1 MISPSFPKRTI
12 LSKLKEKSESMVV
25 STVLNVQHIHV
36 NIFSLLFLAKR
47 TLDFSIIYYW
57 LFSVFRSKF
66 TLARSLTIHQ
76 SHTIILQHSWT
87 TTAWFF
93 VLPFYFATRY
103 CLCILFVLL
112 TTYCCCCSLS
122 TPHNEETRKN
132 LKKLLLLALLC
143 CIDRNS

>member
-1 MISPSFPKRTI
+1 M
-12 LSKLKEKSESMVV
+12 SKLKEKSESVVV
-25 STVLNVQHIHV
+25 SSVLNVQHIHV

-57 LFSVFRSKF
+57 LFSVFHSKF
-66 TLARSLTIHQ
+66 TLARSLTHQQ

-87 TTAWFF
+87 TAAWFF
-93 VLPFYFATRY
+93 LLCYTLLFMYIVCFAY
-103 CLCILFVLL
+103 YILLL
-112 TTYCCCCSLS
+112 LLFFKHTTQWR
-122 TPHNEETRKN
+122 NERK